1 LSGAEVVYYK
11 TRQEFRIWNHAMAVD
26 LNDLSQDDARSII
39 AGNCQYLE
47 DRWKITI
54 NPILVCYKNE
64 YKKETEDG
72 YALIHPMHSTWA
84 KAYDSDQL
92 LPLLPIMNSPI
103 PD

>member
-1 LSGAEVVYYK
+1 
-11 TRQEFRIWNHAMAVD
+11 MAVD

-64 YKKETEDG
+64 YKKEREDG

-103 PD
+103 PDQVKEGG